1 MRSDRVT
8 AEVCPHH
15 PACPGCPLVA
25 QPYPRQ
31 LADKRARVEAALVAA
46 LAPHERPAIPPVV
59 AAPAPEG
66 YRVQTKLVAH
76 AARRGVVLGL
86 YRPESHH
93 VVDVAGCPLHAPGI
107 RRAIPVV
114 RDVLAEEKIAIHGAG
129 RRGVRY
135 VLLRVSTQTRG
146 VLVTLVASAL
156 SRARAMAIARALRAR
171 MPLAGLALNENTTV
185 GNEILGPN
193 TVSILGAPVLA
204 ERYGGLV
211 LSAGPA
217 AFVQANAV
225 MAGRIYR
232 AIAAEAAL
240 AGHERVVD
248 LYAGIGGIALT
259 LAERAAS
266 VLGVE
271 EVGAAVAAARTNARR
286 NRRRNVRFESGL
298 VEEYVRSLAPGSIDL
313 VTLNPPRRGCGER
326 TAHALAALRAPRL
339 LYLSCHASSF
349 ARDARALVA
358 GGYRLVR
365 VQPFDLLPQTDH
377 VEVLGTFERAL

>member
-1 MRSDRVT
+1 
-8 AEVCPHH
+8 VCPHY

-31 LADKRARVEAALVAA
+31 LADKQARVETALAAALE
-46 LAPHERPAIPPVV
+46 PRERPEVRAVV

-93 VVDVAGCPLHAPGI
+93 VVDVAGCPLHAASI

-114 RDVLAEEKIAIHGAG
+114 RDVLTEEKVAIHGAG

-135 VLLRVSTQTRG
+135 VLLRASTQARG
-146 VLVTLVASAL
+146 VLVTLVASSL
-156 SRARAMAIARALRAR
+156 SRARAAAIARALRAR

-185 GNEILGPN
+185 GNEILGPR
-193 TVSILGAPVLA
+193 TMSIQGAPVLP
-204 ERYGGLV
+204 ERYGSLV
-211 LSAGPA
+211 LSAGPT

-225 MAGRIYR
+225 MAGRLYR

-240 AGHERVVD
+240 AGRERVVD

-259 LAERAAS
+259 LAEHAAS
-266 VLGVE
+266 VLGIE

-286 NRRRNVRFESGL
+286 NRRRNARFESGL
-298 VEEYVRSLAPGSIDL
+298 VEERVRSLAPASIDL
-313 VTLNPPRRGCGER
+313 VTLNPPRKGCGER
-326 TAHALAALRAPRL
+326 TAQALTVLGAARL
-339 LYLSCHASSF
+339 LYLSCHPESF
-349 ARDARALVA
+349 ARDARAFA
-358 GGYRLVR
+358 SGGYRLVR